1 MEVLPVLI
9 RGRWFQDDRYAEL
22 RNAAWLVR
30 NCRWAGWEEGDALS
44 LELCARGT
52 HGLVDLVGVI
62 RVEHEDHRPGQ
73 RRWPDLHP
81 DPMIVGTRHR
91 PGDAVRGHYD
101 FSHL

>member
-44 LELCARGT
+44 RLTLAVKMLLDEGEPVESVVPS
-52 HGLVDLVGVI
+52 LVDLFM
-62 RVEHEDHRPGQ
+62 RP
-73 RRWPDLHP
+73 
-81 DPMIVGTRHR
+81 
-91 PGDAVRGHYD
+91 
-101 FSHL
+101 